1 VISSSKYRIPEFVL
15 TGCGA
20 DDGRMFDEKKP
31 TEQAERKIRALI
43 VDDSPLMIAKL
54 RELLATLPQVE
65 IVAEAVNGEE
75 ALRQAKHVRPDFVVM
90 DIQMPVMGGF
100 EAARKM
106 EILVPGVF
114 IVLTSAFSPFE
125 PARLPPS
132 KSVEFASKSRLWDLL
147 PRLLSARFPDH
158 K

>member
-1 VISSSKYRIPEFVL
+1 
-15 TGCGA
+15 
-20 DDGRMFDEKKP
+20 
-31 TEQAERKIRALI
+31 
-43 VDDSPLMIAKL
+43 
-54 RELLATLPQVE
+54 
-65 IVAEAVNGEE
+65 
-75 ALRQAKHVRPDFVVM
+75 
-90 DIQMPVMGGF
+90 MGGF

-114 IVLTSAFSPFE
+114 IVLTSAFSHFE